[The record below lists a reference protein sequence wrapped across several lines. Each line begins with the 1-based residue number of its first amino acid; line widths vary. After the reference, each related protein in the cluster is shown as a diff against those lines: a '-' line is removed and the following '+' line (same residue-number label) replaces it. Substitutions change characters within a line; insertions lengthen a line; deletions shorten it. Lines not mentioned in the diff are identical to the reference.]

1 MGLEEAH
8 PFPFQL
14 NRSIGKFDRLFVD
27 QSPIIAQAGRP
38 IMRGKDYVVIG
49 YVAVFHRVA
58 VANERTIL
66 ITRWLLPKTVGGRR
80 CLLETVYRS
89 FYPEGLKKGRG
100 TAVFRVKTLGNRQNK
115 SRYICKMEVRH
126 T

>member
-14 NRSIGKFDRLFVD
+14 NRSIGKFDGLFVD
-27 QSPIIAQAGRP
+27 QSPIITQAGRP
-38 IMRGKDYVVIG
+38 IMRGKVYVVIG
-49 YVAVFHRVA
+49 FVAVFHR

-66 ITRWLLPKTVGGRR
+66 ITGWLLPKSVGERR

-89 FYPEGLKKGRG
+89 FYPE
-100 TAVFRVKTLGNRQNK
+100 
-115 SRYICKMEVRH
+115 E
-126 T
+126 